1 MIPFEIFK
9 SIEIYVYLH
18 RFLFESA
25 KYTDKQSTSLR
36 VHMLYTTINTYA
48 SCISVNSSTGMPT
61 ITDDKLPPIVDIVP
75 ANTQKDV
82 ICASSVASV
91 GQQEDRA
98 NRAK

>member
-1 MIPFEIFK
+1 
-9 SIEIYVYLH
+9 
-18 RFLFESA
+18 
-25 KYTDKQSTSLR
+25 
-36 VHMLYTTINTYA
+36 
-48 SCISVNSSTGMPT
+48 MPT